1 MLAVLKP
8 GINQR
13 EAINLGSSIILRS
26 GDLRTRVKVEV
37 NAAQDEISSGGNP
50 YVISIFNMAYAD
62 RPESSPVELQ
72 HSNSGYIWIEGGH
85 VVSHNTDVNH
95 PFIVRDSKK
104 QVAFTITLNFL
115 DNEL

>member
-1 MLAVLKP
+1 MLKP
-8 GINQR
+8 GTNQR
-13 EAINLGSSIILRS
+13 EAVTLGSSIILRS
-26 GDLRTRVKVEV
+26 ADLKTRVRVEV
-37 NAAQDEISSGGNP
+37 NAALDEISSGGNP
-50 YVISIFNMAYAD
+50 YILSIFNMAFAD

-95 PFIVRDSKK
+95 PFVVRDTQK
-104 QVAFTITLNFL
+104 QDVFTITLNFL